1 MTIRART
8 LDPDETQKAIDA
20 GGPLAEMQV
29 RADRLK
35 EMSIAVVEVDD
46 QIVAYWVVWYALH
59 TEPLWIHEDY
69 RKSPGVVGGL
79 VGELQRIVEATG
91 EPSAFA
97 VIGEENLAQLGAA
110 AARLGFYEA
119 PGKLFYLVLEP
130 AQAVVGG

>member
-1 MTIRART
+1 MATIART
-8 LDPDETQKAIDA
+8 LAPDETQRAIDA
-20 GGPLAEMQV
+20 GGPLKDMQV

-46 QIVAYWVVWYALH
+46 RIVAYWVVWYALH

-69 RKSPGVVGGL
+69 RRSPGVVGRL

-97 VIGEENLAQLGAA
+97 VIGEENLTQLAA
-110 AARLGFYEA
+110 AASRLGFYEA
-119 PGKLFYLVLEP
+119 PGKLFYVVLEP
-130 AQAVVGG
+130 AQAVVGV